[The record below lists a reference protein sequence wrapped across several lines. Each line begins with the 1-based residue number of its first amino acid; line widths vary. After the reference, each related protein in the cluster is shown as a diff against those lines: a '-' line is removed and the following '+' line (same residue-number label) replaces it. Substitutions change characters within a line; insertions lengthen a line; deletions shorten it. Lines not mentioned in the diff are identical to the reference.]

1 MWINMS
7 LSKEDSRFWSLAE
20 KYGII
25 EVSPAKNLATVNAAE
40 VPVKVNLLCALLNNF
55 QLMNPT

>member
-1 MWINMS
+1 MS